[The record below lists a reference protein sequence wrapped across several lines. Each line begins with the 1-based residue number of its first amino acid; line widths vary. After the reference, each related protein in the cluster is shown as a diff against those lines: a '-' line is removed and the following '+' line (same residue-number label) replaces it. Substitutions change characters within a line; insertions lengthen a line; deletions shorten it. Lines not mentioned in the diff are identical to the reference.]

1 MLSLPFWP
9 QCEWVL
15 RLNESSFFKIFFAK
29 NVTFLSNVFTGKG
42 QFNSPTGVA
51 LIPNG
56 DIAVADRKNKRVQ
69 VFEASGKFKYL
80 FKTQEQPYTI
90 ATDSRSNIIVGSVKR
105 SVEIYNG
112 TGKFLKRWLVGP
124 NTDSLS
130 ILQIAA
136 TDKNEV
142 VISDTEDKKVK
153 IFTYGGRLLHQFE
166 PIGGE
171 SMAVHPSAVAINEE
185 GQIVL
190 ADSLNHTVNLYSKGG
205 ALLNV
210 IAGPVDDVGSVQTV
224 ALSSIGHLVVTEF
237 TTNGPHCLKVFRY
250 RDCECHRTRPGSSKR
265 RTPTTPK

>member
-1 MLSLPFWP
+1 MA
-9 QCEWVL
+9 V
-15 RLNESSFFKIFFAK
+15 
-29 NVTFLSNVFTGKG
+29 
-42 QFNSPTGVA
+42 
-51 LIPNG
+51 IPNAG
-56 DIAVADRKNKRVQ
+56 IAVADRKNKRVQ

-90 ATDSRSNIIVGSVKR
+90 AADSRAIIIVGSVKT
-105 SVEIYNG
+105 SIEIYNG
-112 TGKFLKRWLVGP
+112 TGKILKKWHVGP
-124 NTDSLS
+124 RTDSMS
-130 ILQIAA
+130 ILHLAV

-142 VISDTEDKKVK
+142 VISDTEDKRVK

-166 PIGGE
+166 LIGGE
-171 SMAVHPSAVAINEE
+171 SMAVHPSAVTINEE

-190 ADSLNHTVNLYSKGG
+190 ADSLNHTVNLYSKRGS
-205 ALLNV
+205 LLNV
-210 IAGPVDDVGSVQTV
+210 IAGPVDDVWAVQTI

>member
-1 MLSLPFWP
+1 MRTLFAHKCICILS
-9 QCEWVL
+9 V
-15 RLNESSFFKIFFAK
+15 I
-29 NVTFLSNVFTGKG
+29 TGEG

-51 LIPNG
+51 VMPNG

-69 VFEASGKFKYL
+69 VFGASGKFKYL
-80 FKTQEQPYTI
+80 FPTKEQPYTI
-90 ATDSRSNIIVGSVKR
+90 AADSRSYIFVGSVNR
-105 SVEIYNG
+105 SIEIYNG
-112 TGKFLKRWLVGP
+112 NGRFLKRWHVGP
-124 NTDSLS
+124 RTDTMS
-130 ILQIAA
+130 ILYIAVN
-136 TDKNEV
+136 DKNEV
-142 VISDTEDKKVK
+142 IISDTEDKRVK
-153 IFTYGGRLLHQFE
+153 IFTCGGRLVHQFE

-171 SMAVHPSAVAINEE
+171 SLAVHPSAVTINDE

-190 ADSLNHTVNLYSKGG
+190 ADSLNHTVNLYSKRGI
-205 ALLNV
+205 LLNV